1 MKDKVRLALVTVVAA
16 AVAVTMVLFSLTI
29 GLKGRTLEAFAP
41 LITAVVLA
49 VGIIWILGR
58 EREKIKKGLPMED
71 ERSKRVKER
80 AGFYAFIAGVWFNLG
95 LLWYNSLIVE
105 EFGVPELITR
115 HALSASILA
124 MAIFFF
130 IFWWYFN
137 RKGE

>member
-130 IFWWYFN
+130 IFWWYLN

>member
-16 AVAVTMVLFSLTI
+16 AVVVTMVLFSLTI